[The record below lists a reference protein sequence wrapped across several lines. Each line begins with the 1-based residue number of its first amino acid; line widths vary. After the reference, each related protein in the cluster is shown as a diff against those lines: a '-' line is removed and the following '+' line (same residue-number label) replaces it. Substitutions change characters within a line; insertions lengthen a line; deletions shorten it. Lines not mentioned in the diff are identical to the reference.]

1 MQVTTNGLPMT
12 IKDDDSFD
20 SLESLKIE
28 PDFVDSIKREAL
40 TDLDFN
46 EYLVQSKLDP
56 ELFKKFYAWLQ
67 VKKLN
72 RSSGLK
78 KILNIFFSNP
88 NLHKK

>member
-20 SLESLKIE
+20 
-28 PDFVDSIKREAL
+28 FVDSIKTEAL

-56 ELFKKFYAWLQ
+56 ELWKKFYAWLQ

-88 NLHKK
+88 NLHQK

>member
-1 MQVTTNGLPMT
+1 MQDTINGLPMT

-20 SLESLKIE
+20 YVESLKT
-28 PDFVDSIKREAL
+28 EAL

-46 EYLVQSKLDP
+46 EYLVQSKLEP

-67 VKKLN
+67 VNKLN

-78 KILNIFFSNP
+78 KILNMFFSN
-88 NLHKK
+88 NEFKHND

>member
-20 SLESLKIE
+20 
-28 PDFVDSIKREAL
+28 FVDSIKTEAL

-56 ELFKKFYAWLQ
+56 ELWKKIYAWLQ

-88 NLHKK
+88 NLHQK

>member
-1 MQVTTNGLPMT
+1 MQVTTNGSPMT

-20 SLESLKIE
+20 
-28 PDFVDSIKREAL
+28 FVDSIKTEAL

-56 ELFKKFYAWLQ
+56 ELWKKFYAWLQ

>member
-1 MQVTTNGLPMT
+1 MQVTTNGSLMT
-12 IKDDDSFD
+12 IKYKLDDSFD
-20 SLESLKIE
+20 HVESLES
-28 PDFVDSIKREAL
+28 EAL

-67 VKKLN
+67 VNKLN

-78 KILNIFFSNP
+78 KILKMFFSSNEFK
-88 NLHKK
+88 NND

>member
-20 SLESLKIE
+20 
-28 PDFVDSIKREAL
+28 FVDYSKL
-40 TDLDFN
+40 TNDDFN
-46 EYLVQSKLDP
+46 EYLIQSKLEP
-56 ELFKKFYAWLQ
+56 KLYKKYFKYLQ
-67 VKKLN
+67 QNDLN

-88 NLHKK
+88 NLHQK

>member
-1 MQVTTNGLPMT
+1 MQATTNGLPMT

-20 SLESLKIE
+20 
-28 PDFVDSIKREAL
+28 FVDSIKTEAL

-56 ELFKKFYAWLQ
+56 ELWKKFYAWLQ

-88 NLHKK
+88 NLHQK

>member
-1 MQVTTNGLPMT
+1 MQVTTNGSPMT

-20 SLESLKIE
+20 
-28 PDFVDSIKREAL
+28 FVDSIKTEAL

-56 ELFKKFYAWLQ
+56 ELWKKFYAWLQ

-88 NLHKK
+88 NLHQK

>member
-1 MQVTTNGLPMT
+1 MQATTNGLPMT

-20 SLESLKIE
+20 
-28 PDFVDSIKREAL
+28 FVDSIKTEAL

>member
-1 MQVTTNGLPMT
+1 MQVTTNDSPMT

-20 SLESLKIE
+20 
-28 PDFVDSIKREAL
+28 FVDSIKTEAL

-56 ELFKKFYAWLQ
+56 ELWKKFYAWLQ

-88 NLHKK
+88 NLHQK